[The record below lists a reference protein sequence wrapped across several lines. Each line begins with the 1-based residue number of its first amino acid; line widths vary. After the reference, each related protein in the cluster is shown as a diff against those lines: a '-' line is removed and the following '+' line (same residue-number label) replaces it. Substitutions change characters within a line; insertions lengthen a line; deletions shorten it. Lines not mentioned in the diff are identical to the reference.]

1 MHALNWSIRD
11 WVIVIARPSLPPRN
25 YIIAACEGG
34 SPVDALPL
42 DGKMAASTNGDARS
56 YGKFHPKCG
65 RNVTLSEDRRIA
77 SGKPGAFE
85 FPIAFSNDPISKGLQ
100 FSVKILQQCSFVSP
114 ISASSRPH
122 TSDSPYTAGGA
133 AHVVHCFPFFVR
145 SGYWYLL
152 PATAA
157 CCHRLLVATAMRE
170 QSVAM
175 GICGKDRIIVRK

>member
-1 MHALNWSIRD
+1 MW
-11 WVIVIARPSLPPRN
+11 
-25 YIIAACEGG
+25 GG

-42 DGKMAASTNGDARS
+42 ARKMAASTNGDARS
-56 YGKFHPKCG
+56 YGKFHPKCQG
-65 RNVTLSEDRRIA
+65 GITLSENRRIA
-77 SGKPGAFE
+77 SEKLASGAV
-85 FPIAFSNDPISKGLQ
+85 PIAFSNDQIPIGIQ
-100 FSVKILQQCSFVSP
+100 FSVKILQQSFFVSRK
-114 ISASSRPH
+114 SDQYTSSRPH
-122 TSDSPYTAGGA
+122 TSDAPYTAGGA
-133 AHVVHCFPFFVR
+133 VHVVHCCLFFVR